1 MNKVEII
8 VGLDNIV
15 DYSENFDMEKEELYE
30 ILSMVKKSNHIIT
43 IIKTKD
49 GKTVFFST
57 FNTDTTEDKQF
68 ILFIHEEPK
77 EILKYL
83 QMKYVETILNFED
96 SEEDVK
102 KNANTILILA
112 KAFVQLS
119 GITVE
124 EIMLNDE
131 DIN

>member
-1 MNKVEII
+1 MNEVEII

-15 DYSENFDMEKEELYE
+15 DYSDNFDMEKEELYE

-57 FNTDTTEDKQF
+57 FNTDTTDDKQF
-68 ILFIHEEPK
+68 ILFIHKEPK

-96 SEEDVK
+96 SEEDVR